1 MKRFDTKALHK
12 ALDEQ
17 RLSRDMSWADVAKEI
32 GVSASTLR
40 RTNEGGR
47 MEVAGMLAMVY
58 WLNEKV
64 ETFVIETP
72 YCTCHVM
79 RWLHNKGINTK
90 P

>member
-1 MKRFDTKALHK
+1 MKRFDAKALHK

-17 RLSRDMSWADVAKEI
+17 RQHRDMSWSDVSREI

-40 RTNEGGR
+40 RTKDGGR
-47 MEVAGMLAMVY
+47 MEVDGMLAIVN

-72 YCTCHVM
+72 Y
-79 RWLHNKGINTK
+79 
-90 P
+90 